1 MASSMIHLAITQE
14 LLKKGAFARWDLK
27 DPARLRVGAVLP
39 DGAVRGNSHLKQCI
53 CEGTRFHYDLEFYRE
68 HYGPRMRTDALYLG
82 YYLHLVQDT
91 FFRNFIYGECHF
103 DSSVPGN
110 VEKLHHDYAVTNFA
124 VAERYGVDKTMVVP
138 LDLTGESINELAEFD
153 VPELVREV
161 QTQFAPTPEKE
172 TSVFT
177 QTMAQALVERSVS
190 LCRKELQDLRAGLP
204 GLNSAEWSW
213 NNCGKA

>member
-1 MASSMIHLAITQE
+1 
-14 LLKKGAFARWDLK
+14 
-27 DPARLRVGAVLP
+27 
-39 DGAVRGNSHLKQCI
+39 
-53 CEGTRFHYDLEFYRE
+53 
-68 HYGPRMRTDALYLG
+68 
-82 YYLHLVQDT
+82 
-91 FFRNFIYGECHF
+91 
-103 DSSVPGN
+103 
-110 VEKLHHDYAVTNFA
+110 
-124 VAERYGVDKTMVVP
+124 MVVP

-161 QTQFAPTPEKE
+161 QTQFAPTLEKE

-177 QTMAQALVERSVS
+177 QTMAQELVERSVS